1 MNIHKKKRGWQ
12 HKQVL
17 ITFISACVKTM
28 NDSLCAFLLYIP
40 VMNMYYFYNQQ
51 KGNKILNS
59 FNSREEI

>member
-1 MNIHKKKRGWQ
+1 
-12 HKQVL
+12 
-17 ITFISACVKTM
+17 M